1 MTTTWNKQENPL
13 DFLLWHTCPAYMDGD
28 VLVFRLDL
36 CCMEAEIRASIV
48 RDDDQVAYTV
58 HNITLI

>member
-1 MTTTWNKQENPL
+1 MTTWNKQENPL
-13 DFLLWHTCPAYMDGD
+13 DFLLRHTCPVYAEGD

-48 RDDDQVAYTV
+48 SDTSPATYTV
-58 HNITLI
+58 HDITL